1 MYGMLQEENLSS
13 TGEGRSRRQHG
24 PDDHCLRFGLLIIVL
39 DVVSSGTDRT
49 PMSVAKHLVADIAE
63 ASR

>member
-13 TGEGRSRRQHG
+13 TGEGRRRRQHG
-24 PDDHCLRFGLLIIVL
+24 PDDHCLRFGLLIIE
-39 DVVSSGTDRT
+39 VVSSGTGRT
-49 PMSVAKHLVADIAE
+49 PMSVAKHLFADITE

>member
-1 MYGMLQEENLSS
+1 MHSMLQEENLSS
-13 TGEGRSRRQHG
+13 TGEGRRRRQDA

-39 DVVSSGTDRT
+39 EVVSSGTDRT
-49 PMSVAKHLVADIAE
+49 PMFVAKHLVADITE